1 MAPSSRPSRPKRP
14 TNAWSVIMYLSMNRK
29 ARFPILWLL
38 FGHPLVVAWMF
49 LGLHVHAQLTRGFIS
64 GTVTDPN
71 GRVVVGAKVRIHN
84 TATNDEREML
94 TNGSGVYRFVAIEP
108 GVYTAEFSSV
118 GFEKKVLRGIRVGP
132 AEEVVLNEALVIS
145 GGALTI
151 EVRATPPIAGLAK
164 ASPTIG
170 TILDPAFIQRIPL
183 SPARD
188 ATRLAFL
195 TPTVVRGPSHTEI
208 SAYGQ
213 RTRQNNFLIDGVDNN
228 DLFATVASARVI
240 PEAIAEFQVQSSPF
254 STEYGRN
261 TGAQVSILTRRGSN
275 TYHGEIWDY
284 YSGNWL
290 EPVSLRN
297 KRAGLNETPRFVQ
310 NEAGAGIG
318 GPIRRDHT
326 FFFGLLEA
334 DRHRESADARNAQPA
349 VIPTPAGYA
358 ALANVPLG
366 SGQTPES
373 RQAVLKALAFLPEIH
388 QSVNRYENL
397 TTQSV
402 DGIPVEV
409 GTMLIPLSN
418 PRDLWYGLGRL
429 DHRLTE
435 SDNLTY
441 RFLVDKG
448 FFSDVADNRQ
458 FGSRF
463 AAASDFL
470 HQNHALSLTHAF
482 SPSLMN
488 EFRFAYSRSNIA
500 FPENDPTSSTVLI
513 PGAFT
518 IGGTSSFPQG
528 RISNLFQWQ
537 NVITFLQGRHS
548 LKFGADIRRNRFF
561 NLSAFDSKGTWFFN
575 SLEDFLNNRAFGLR
589 QSVTD
594 SSFDARQTNQFYFFQ
609 DDFKLTQNLNL
620 NLGLRYEYSSIP
632 LGFFGS
638 ANAEIAAAGV
648 PLNARP
654 DRNNIA
660 PRFGI
665 AYSPASRRGWRNWLF
680 GDGVTVLRAGFGIGY
695 DILFYNIL
703 ANTATNYP
711 RVVNSDA
718 FQPQTINLFP
728 TLAPKQAM
736 IPPFSPTLTF
746 VNVPTDIQNP
756 TNHFWSVSIQ
766 RQFGQNYLAE
776 IGYAGSRS
784 YHLLRATDRN
794 PGILSEEMANT
805 VIDGGSI
812 PSLQE
817 RRVNPVWGQRV
828 IIESTALSEY
838 HALFLRVEKKV
849 ANGLLFG
856 ANYTWS
862 ANFSDNDEPL
872 QIQDI
877 VLSSPQVSQD
887 LFDYRNDWSRSV
899 FDRPHRFVVYY
910 SYEMPWFQSRSRAW
924 SIAERVFS
932 NWRISGVTEWQ
943 SGQPFTIRTG
953 VDSGGSGIPIAWR
966 PDYDPDGIF
975 ERDPVEGNLRTF
987 KSPISGEG
995 VFLTP
1000 LTSGG
1005 LPLANSMPHGGNL
1018 GRNTYRGPS
1027 FVNWNLSLMK
1037 NIPLSERVGLQLRAD
1052 WFNLWNHRN
1061 FGNPVATMSSAA
1073 FGANTTDPG
1082 GGERLLSLKILF

>member
-1 MAPSSRPSRPKRP
+1 M
-14 TNAWSVIMYLSMNRK
+14 V
-29 ARFPILWLL
+29 WL
-38 FGHPLVVAWMF
+38 HPLVVVWMF
-49 LGLHVHAQLTRGFIS
+49 LGLHLHAQLTRGFIS

-71 GRVVVGAKVRIHN
+71 GRIIVGADVRIHN
-84 TATNDEREML
+84 AATNDEREML
-94 TNGSGVYRFVAIEP
+94 TNGRGVYRFVAIEP
-108 GVYTAEFSSV
+108 GVYTAEFSSA
-118 GFEKKVLRGIRVGP
+118 GFEKKVLNDIRVGP
-132 AEEVVLNEALVIS
+132 AEEVVLNETLEIS
-145 GGALTI
+145 RGALTV
-151 EVRATPPIAGLAK
+151 EVRDEPPIAGLAK
-164 ASPTIG
+164 ATPTIG
-170 TILDPAFIQRIPL
+170 TIMDPVFVESIPL
-183 SPARD
+183 TSTRD
-188 ATRLAFL
+188 VTRLAFL
-195 TPTVVRGPSHTEI
+195 APTVVRGPAHTGI

-228 DLFATVASARVI
+228 DSFATVASARVI

-254 STEYGRN
+254 SAEYGRN

-275 TYHGEIWDY
+275 TLHGEIWDY
-284 YSGNWL
+284 YRGNWL

-297 KRAGLNETPRFVQ
+297 KRAGLNATPRFVQ
-310 NEAGAGIG
+310 NQAGSGIG
-318 GPIRRDHT
+318 GPIRGDRT
-326 FFFGLLEA
+326 FFYGLLEA
-334 DRHRESADARNAQPA
+334 DRHREAADARNAQPA
-349 VIPTPAGYA
+349 VIPTPTGYA

-366 SGQTPES
+366 SGQTGES
-373 RQAVLKALAFLPEIH
+373 RQAILNALAFLPDIH
-388 QSVNRYENL
+388 KVVNRYENL
-397 TTQSV
+397 TTQNIN
-402 DGIPVEV
+402 GIPVEV

-418 PRDLWYGLGRL
+418 PSDLWYGMDRL

-448 FFSDVADNRQ
+448 FFPDVAGNLQ

-482 SPSLMN
+482 SPRLMD

-528 RISNLFQWQ
+528 RISNTFQWQ
-537 NVITFLQGRHS
+537 NVLTFLQGRHF
-548 LKFGADIRRNRFF
+548 LKFGVDIRRERFF
-561 NLSAFDSKGTWFFN
+561 NLSAFDSKGTWFFA

-594 SSFDARQTNQFYFFQ
+594 SSFDARQTSQFYFFQ
-609 DDFKLTQNLNL
+609 DDIRLTQNLHL
-620 NLGLRYEYSSIP
+620 ALGVRYEYSSIP
-632 LGFFGS
+632 FGFFGA

-648 PLNARP
+648 PLNAMP

-665 AYSPASRRGWRNWLF
+665 AYSPASRRGWRNRLF
-680 GDGVTVLRAGFGIGY
+680 GDGATVFRAGFGIGY

-711 RVVNSDA
+711 RVLKSDA

-728 TLAPKQAM
+728 ALAPKQAV
-736 IPPFSPTLTF
+736 IPPFNPTLTF

-756 TNHFWSVSIQ
+756 TNHFWNFSIQ

-794 PGILSEEMANT
+794 PGVLPEEMANT
-805 VIDGGSI
+805 VIAGGSI
-812 PSLQE
+812 PSLPD
-817 RRVNPVWGQRV
+817 RRVNSAWGQRV

-838 HALFLRVEKKV
+838 HALFLRIERKV
-849 ANGLLFG
+849 ANRLLFG

-872 QIQDI
+872 QIADI
-877 VLSSPQVSQD
+877 VLSSPQVPQD
-887 LFDYRNDWSRSV
+887 LFNYHNDWSRSV
-899 FDRPHRFVVYY
+899 FDRPHRFVMHY
-910 SYEMPWFQSRSRAW
+910 SYEIPWFQSRTGAG
-924 SIAERVFS
+924 SIAGRVFS

-966 PDYDPDGIF
+966 PDYNPNGIF
-975 ERDPVEGNLRTF
+975 ERDPVEENLRTF

-995 VFLTP
+995 VFITP
-1000 LTSGG
+1000 VTSGG

-1027 FVNWNLSLMK
+1027 FINWNVSLTK
-1037 NIPLSERVGLQLRAD
+1037 NIPISERIGLQLRAD

-1061 FGNPVATMSSAA
+1061 FGNPVAIMSSAI

-1082 GGERLLSLKILF
+1082 GREVLLGLKVRF